1 MGNGNGSQQKH
12 VSFEKSGGDGT
23 QRSNNRGSNHER
35 SFDSRDSYDAAPQM
49 RSRESTFSL
58 GQKIQEKAQT
68 DRIVDTAEEVFEDR
82 RFQGRAPL
90 ERMDIASSDR
100 WNDRQE
106 GGTTTTTTTKQEW
119 QREYDDDKDPDYIDE
134 DEDWRRKKRFPAQR
148 TAYISTNR
156 RSRPIEETWQ
166 QTPRGEYQQR
176 PKQGADYPNAR
187 SPSRAFNT
195 RDSDDPWY
203 NDKEVLN
210 KRADWALVGRHVISR
225 PISARPIRT
234 GERDFRRLRDDI
246 DTFSDPTAYG
256 SSGVRPTHIP
266 RIPRTPRSVY
276 TYEDHW
282 KKDSNTGTRRPTLNT
297 YYKTYSVN
305 SYR

>member
-12 VSFEKSGGDGT
+12 VSFENNGNVGT
-23 QRSNNRGSNHER
+23 QRSNNRGGSNHER

-68 DRIVDTAEEVFEDR
+68 DRIVDNAEEVFEDR
-82 RFQGRAPL
+82 RFQSRAPV
-90 ERMDIASSDR
+90 RMDIANNDR

-106 GGTTTTTTTKQEW
+106 GGTKTTTTRQEW
-119 QREYDDDKDPDYIDE
+119 QREYDDDEKDPDYIDE
-134 DEDWRRKKRFPAQR
+134 DEDWRRKKRSPSQR

-166 QTPRGEYQQR
+166 QTPRGQYQQR
-176 PKQGADYPNAR
+176 PKQGADNPDAR

-195 RDSDDPWY
+195 RDPDDPWY
-203 NDKEVLN
+203 NDRAVLN
-210 KRADWALVGRHVISR
+210 KRTDWALVGRHVLSR
-225 PISARPIRT
+225 PISAKPIKT
-234 GERDFRRLRDDI
+234 GESFRRLRDDI
-246 DTFSDPTAYG
+246 DTFSDPTPYG
-256 SSGVRPTHIP
+256 GSGVRPTYIP

-282 KKDSNTGTRRPTLNT
+282 KNDSNTGTRRPTINT